1 MSAQTQPAPR
11 PRVLVA
17 DDHGVVVEG
26 VRGLLAKDYDVVGI
40 VMDGRALIAEA
51 SRVRPD
57 VIVLDV
63 AMPLLNGLDAGRK
76 NTGDSSQGKAC
87 VPDDADRS
95 QPGCGCS
102 SIGAGRFRAEA
113 FRRFRTIDRH
123 RGRIARKGF
132 CCGVLKLKI
141 GTCRNHGQNSSRRN

>member
-51 SRVRPD
+51 SR
-57 VIVLDV
+57 
-63 AMPLLNGLDAGRK
+63 
-76 NTGDSSQGKAC
+76 C
-87 VPDDADRS
+87 DRMS
-95 QPGCGCS
+95 LCS
-102 SIGAGRFRAEA
+102 
-113 FRRFRTIDRH
+113 TWP
-123 RGRIARKGF
+123 
-132 CCGVLKLKI
+132 CPC
-141 GTCRNHGQNSSRRN
+141 